1 MVAGP
6 NRGWM
11 SVGDYLTLDQ
21 HSPGVRYE
29 YIDGY
34 VYLMAGGTPQ
44 HGLIIGNIQGEL
56 NRQLRQRGSPCRA
69 YPSDVRWQLSE
80 TRYLYPD
87 VSVTCEERDRKAKDG
102 LRFPRLVVEVLSP
115 GTEERDRNDKFDCY
129 RACASIQEVVLVRT
143 SRQVVEVYRRTVDNK
158 WLLQLYGPEDEVEC
172 VSLEVQIPVSIIY
185 EDVEFPTDEV
195 PPVDERA

>member
-1 MVAGP
+1 MVAQP
-6 NRGWM
+6 NRRWM
-11 SVGDYLTLDQ
+11 SVEDYLALDQ
-21 HSPGVRYE
+21 NSPGTRYE

-44 HGLIIGNIQGEL
+44 HGLIMGNIQGEL
-56 NRQLRQRGSPCRA
+56 NRQFRQRGSPCRA
-69 YPSDVRWQLSE
+69 YPSDVKWQLSE
-80 TRYLYPD
+80 TRYLFPD

-102 LRFPRLVVEVLSP
+102 LRSPRLVVEVLSP

-158 WLLQLYGPEDEVEC
+158 WLLQLYGPEDEVEF
-172 VSLEVQIPVSIIY
+172 VSLEVQIPAPKIY
-185 EDVEFPTDEV
+185 EDVEFPTDDTPAAEN
-195 PPVDERA
+195 

>member
-1 MVAGP
+1 MGLEDKTMVARP

-21 HSPGVRYE
+21 NSPDVRYE

-56 NRQLRQRGSPCRA
+56 NRQFRRHRSPCRA

-80 TRYLYPD
+80 TRYLFPD
-87 VSVTCEERDRKAKDG
+87 VSVTCEESDQKAKDG

-115 GTEERDRNDKFDCY
+115 STEERDRNEKFDCY

-143 SRQVVEVYRRTVDNK
+143 ARQVVEVYRRTVDDK
-158 WLLQLYGPEDEVEC
+158 WLLQLYGPEDEVEF
-172 VSLEVQIPVSIIY
+172 VSLGVNIPASIIY
-185 EDVEFPTDEV
+185 EDVEFSTD
-195 PPVDERA
+195 A